1 MSNVRISSWF
11 LAYLQ
16 KSLVSWDVQG
26 PRMDVWLCIIRQVQ
40 ITQCLFKPNSLKV
53 SPISTGQARVQITSK
68 AIQISGICFLIA
80 FIRVRISDR
89 GNLDGSNLLTFCPQW
104 TSQRKGFWFVS
115 GIKYDRGCSCKMFNN
130 FMFGKSKHENRIQR
144 QRTTITIIHDYVCR
158 FFLISD
164 EILHGR
170 QWSKSSHL
178 LLHRN
183 TSQNHFNRR
192 RRKIYKTFKASWLL
206 KLFTRRGSGK
216 SRNWQSWL
224 HVTDSA
230 LIILKI
236 PGIHDITY

>member
-1 MSNVRISSWF
+1 
-11 LAYLQ
+11 
-16 KSLVSWDVQG
+16 
-26 PRMDVWLCIIRQVQ
+26 
-40 ITQCLFKPNSLKV
+40 
-53 SPISTGQARVQITSK
+53 
-68 AIQISGICFLIA
+68 
-80 FIRVRISDR
+80 
-89 GNLDGSNLLTFCPQW
+89 
-104 TSQRKGFWFVS
+104 
-115 GIKYDRGCSCKMFNN
+115 
-130 FMFGKSKHENRIQR
+130 MFGKSKHENRIQR

-216 SRNWQSWL
+216 SRNLQSWL

-236 PGIHDITY
+236 PGIHDIIKMSDTMNFKLSIIELAEQTAKQWMFDHNDQWWIDKDI